1 MGMRGNSLAK
11 NLPLVTVGLPVYN
24 PGSFLSWAIR
34 SVFAQ
39 TYSSWELVVVDDG
52 STDGSLE
59 RLRRIEDP
67 RVRVLT
73 DGQRRGL
80 PYRLNQILEEA
91 SGDFIARMD
100 ADDLI
105 MDPRRLESQ
114 VAYLLENPGLDA
126 VTTGA
131 YLVDQRNQPFA
142 LWPTRQPS
150 IQDVLSWGGY
160 LHASLLARRD
170 WYQKNPY
177 SLEYPR
183 AEDREF
189 FVRTWNTAK
198 IIVLAE
204 PLYFYRW
211 FGIVKPQHLLLGYA
225 SERRILRCYGPQL
238 VGWRRTAVF
247 IGKSCIK
254 TFITYAVY
262 RLGFVRLLER
272 RPRFSSLDLE
282 DLVKAQSAIRVVAQ
296 TQVPGWETSDGLGNE
311 GKTVGQLAFT

>member
-1 MGMRGNSLAK
+1 MGMRWDSLAK
-11 NLPLVTVGLPVYN
+11 NPPLVTIGLPVYN
-24 PGSFLSWAIR
+24 PGPFLSYAIR

-39 TYSSWELVVVDDG
+39 TYPSWELVVVDDG
-52 STDGSLE
+52 STDESLE

-73 DGQRRGL
+73 DGKRRGL

-100 ADDLI
+100 ADDL
-105 MDPRRLESQ
+105 MDPRRLERQ
-114 VAYLLENPGLDA
+114 VAYLLKNPGLDA

-131 YLVDQRNQPFA
+131 YMIDQRNQPFA
-142 LWPTRQPS
+142 LWPARQPS
-150 IQDVLSWGGY
+150 LQDVLSWGGY

-189 FVRTWNTAK
+189 FVRTWNSAT
-198 IIVLAE
+198 IGVLAE

-211 FGIVKPQHLLLGYA
+211 FGVVKPQNVLLGYA
-225 SERRILRCYGPQL
+225 SERKILWRYGPQL
-238 VGWRRTAVF
+238 VGWRRTAVL
-247 IGKSCIK
+247 IGKSYIK
-254 TFITYAVY
+254 TFVTYTAY
-262 RLGFVRLLER
+262 RFGLVQLLER
-272 RPRFSSLDLE
+272 RPRFSPLDLE
-282 DLVKAQSAIRVVAQ
+282 DLAKAQSAIRAVAQ
-296 TQVPGWETSDGLGNE
+296 ARVPGWEILDGPENE
-311 GKTVGQLAFT
+311 GDKEV

>member
-1 MGMRGNSLAK
+1 MGMRGDSLAK
-11 NLPLVTVGLPVYN
+11 NLPLVTIGLPVYN
-24 PGSFLSWAIR
+24 PGPFLSYAVR

-39 TYSSWELVVVDDG
+39 TYPSWELVVVDDG

-73 DGQRRGL
+73 DGKRRGL

-100 ADDLI
+100 ADDL
-105 MDPRRLESQ
+105 MDPRRLERQ
-114 VAYLLENPGLDA
+114 AAYLLENPGLDA
-126 VTTGA
+126 ATTGA
-131 YLVDQRNQPFA
+131 YLIDQRNQPFA
-142 LWPTRQPS
+142 LWLARQPS
-150 IQDVLSWGGY
+150 LQDVLSWGGY

-189 FVRTWNTAK
+189 FVRTWNSAT
-198 IIVLAE
+198 IGVLAE

-211 FGIVKPQHLLLGYA
+211 FGVVKPQNLLLGYA
-225 SERRILRCYGPQL
+225 SERKILWRYGPQL
-238 VGWRRTAVF
+238 VGWRRTAVL
-247 IGKSCIK
+247 IGKSYIK
-254 TFITYAVY
+254 TFITHTAY
-262 RLGFVRLLER
+262 RFGLVRLLER
-272 RPRFSSLDLE
+272 RPRFLPLDPE
-282 DLVKAQSAIRVVAQ
+282 DLAKAQSAIRAVAQ
-296 TQVPGWETSDGLGNE
+296 TRVPGWEILDGPDNE
-311 GKTVGQLAFT
+311 GDKEV

>member
-1 MGMRGNSLAK
+1 MGMRGNSLAE
-11 NLPLVTVGLPVYN
+11 NPPLVTVGLPVYN

-59 RLRRIEDP
+59 RLRWIEDP

-73 DGQRRGL
+73 DGKRRGL

-100 ADDLI
+100 ADDL

-114 VAYLLENPGLDA
+114 VAHLLENPGLDA

-131 YLVDQRNQPFA
+131 YMIDQRNQPFA

-150 IQDVLSWGGY
+150 LQDVLSWGGY
-160 LHASLLARRD
+160 LHASLLARRG

-177 SLEYPR
+177 SLDYPR

-198 IIVLAE
+198 ISVLAE

-211 FGIVKPQHLLLGYA
+211 FGVVKPQHLLLGYA
-225 SERRILRCYGPQL
+225 SERRILRRYGPQL
-238 VGWRRTAVF
+238 VGWRKTAVF
-247 IGKSCIK
+247 IGKSYIK
-254 TFITYAVY
+254 TFITYVAY
-262 RLGFVRLLER
+262 RFGLVPLLER
-272 RPRFSSLDLE
+272 KPRFSSLDLE
-282 DLVKAQSAIRVVAQ
+282 DFAKAQGVIREVAQ
-296 TQVPGWETSDGLGNE
+296 TRVPGWETLDGLDNE
-311 GKTVGQLAFT
+311 GKTGG

>member
-1 MGMRGNSLAK
+1 MRGDFLAK
-11 NLPLVTVGLPVYN
+11 NLPLVTIGLPVYN
-24 PGSFLSWAIR
+24 PGPFLSYAIR

-39 TYSSWELVVVDDG
+39 TYPSWELVVVDDG

-67 RVRVLT
+67 RVRILT
-73 DGQRRGL
+73 DGKRRGL

-100 ADDLI
+100 ADDL
-105 MDPRRLESQ
+105 MDPRRLERQ
-114 VAYLLENPGLDA
+114 VAHLLENPGLDA

-131 YLVDQRNQPFA
+131 YLIDQRNQPLA
-142 LWPTRQPS
+142 LWPARQPS
-150 IQDVLSWGGY
+150 LQDVLSWGGY

-189 FVRTWNTAK
+189 FVRTWNSAT
-198 IIVLAE
+198 IGVLAE

-211 FGIVKPQHLLLGYA
+211 FGVVKPQNLLLGYA
-225 SERRILRCYGPQL
+225 SERKILWRYGPQL
-238 VGWRRTAVF
+238 VGWRRTTAL
-247 IGKSCIK
+247 IGKSYIK
-254 TFITYAVY
+254 TLTTYVAH
-262 RLGFVRLLER
+262 RFGFVQLLER
-272 RPRFSSLDLE
+272 RPRFSPLDLE
-282 DLVKAQSAIRVVAQ
+282 DLTKAQSAIRAV
-296 TQVPGWETSDGLGNE
+296 TQARVPGWEILDSLENE
-311 GKTVGQLAFT
+311 GKNVG

>member
-1 MGMRGNSLAK
+1 MGMRGDSLAK
-11 NLPLVTVGLPVYN
+11 NLPLVTIGLPVYN
-24 PGSFLSWAIR
+24 PGPFLSYAIR

-39 TYSSWELVVVDDG
+39 TYPSWELVVVDDG

-73 DGQRRGL
+73 DGKRRGL
-80 PYRLNQILEEA
+80 AYRLNQILEEA

-100 ADDLI
+100 ADDL
-105 MDPRRLESQ
+105 MDPRRLERQ

-126 VTTGA
+126 ATTGA
-131 YLVDQRNQPFA
+131 YMIDQRNQPFA
-142 LWPTRQPS
+142 LWPARQPS
-150 IQDVLSWGGY
+150 LQDVLSWGGY

-189 FVRTWNTAK
+189 FVRTWNTAT
-198 IIVLAE
+198 IGVLAE

-211 FGIVKPQHLLLGYA
+211 FGVVKPQNLLLGYA
-225 SERRILRCYGPQL
+225 SEELYQNVYYLYCISLRPCAVVRAQAEIFALRFGRSFKSPECHKSGGPSSGSWL
-238 VGWRRTAVF
+238 GN
-247 IGKSCIK
+247 IG
-254 TFITYAVY
+254 
-262 RLGFVRLLER
+262 
-272 RPRFSSLDLE
+272 RPR
-282 DLVKAQSAIRVVAQ
+282 Q
-296 TQVPGWETSDGLGNE
+296 
-311 GKTVGQLAFT
+311 